1 MNPKETYREYLR
13 FWFPFINQGE
23 SSAQSES
30 HKSDS
35 EDEGVE
41 IEEEEAGHIVVDNN
55 EPPCKLARKQLIDGV
70 HCDGSSTDTELD
82 GMYSS
87 LLWFLL
93 YINCHF

>member
-1 MNPKETYREYLR
+1 MKTL
-13 FWFPFINQGE
+13 FICYQGE

-35 EDEGVE
+35 EDIEGVE
-41 IEEEEAGHIVVDNN
+41 IEEEDGPHIVVDNN

-82 GMYSS
+82 GKH
-87 LLWFLL
+87 LETL
-93 YINCHF
+93 Y